1 MSAQPR
7 NRAELTAEVAA
18 APDEVFTYLTD
29 HFSDL
34 WPGKHKVITAG
45 DDPAEPMGLGM
56 VRTIKPAG
64 LAGARGADRHPRTPA
79 ADRVHGDQRGADPQP
94 PRPPRADADGYRHA
108 PDYSISFDYEPAAAG
123 PLVARMLQTT
133 WALTGR
139 RRMRADLGR
148 L

>member
-34 WPGKHKVITAG
+34 WPGNTRVITAG

-56 VRTIKPAG
+56 VRTIKPVG
-64 LAGARGADRHPRTPA
+64 SPVLEERIVTHERPRLIEYEVINEAPIHNHLGRLELTPTGTGT
-79 ADRVHGDQRGADPQP
+79 RLN
-94 PRPPRADADGYRHA
+94 
-108 PDYSISFDYEPAAAG
+108 YSISFDYEPAAAG
-123 PLVARMLQTT
+123 PLVARMLQAT

-139 RRMRADLGR
+139 RRIRADLGR